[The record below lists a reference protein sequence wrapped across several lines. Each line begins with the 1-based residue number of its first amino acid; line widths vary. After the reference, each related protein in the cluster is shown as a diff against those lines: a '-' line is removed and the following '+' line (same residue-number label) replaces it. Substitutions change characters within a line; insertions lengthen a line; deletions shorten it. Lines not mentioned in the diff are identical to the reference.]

1 MYSIFAMVYIIY
13 LFYTV
18 APPKQIKQLIQCKK
32 NSEQLEAEI
41 QVLKNTIKTII
52 TMSKNETLDLL
63 ATCPNF
69 NNCSRNPTSF

>member
-1 MYSIFAMVYIIY
+1 MYSLFAMLYMIY
-13 LFYTV
+13 LFYYAT
-18 APPKQIKQLIQCKK
+18 PPKQIKKLIQCKK